1 MAPVNHLSHIQQV
14 DLEEEAQGAACDLVG
29 SPSDGVAEFAPH
41 RQAISLGPWLEDKQ
55 RGWGGGGQ
63 EAEKICNGVSLCIR
77 L

>member
-55 RGWGGGGQ
+55 RGWGGGQ

>member
-55 RGWGGGGQ
+55 RGWGGGTGGR
-63 EAEKICNGVSLCIR
+63 EDM
-77 L
+77 